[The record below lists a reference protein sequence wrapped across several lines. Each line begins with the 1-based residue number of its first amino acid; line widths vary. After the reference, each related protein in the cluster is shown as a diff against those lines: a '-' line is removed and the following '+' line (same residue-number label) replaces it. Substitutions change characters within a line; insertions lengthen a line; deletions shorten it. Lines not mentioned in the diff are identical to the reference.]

1 MPVQSGGDTNNYN
14 SGEHQNSAKH
24 TNSTP
29 ALKLDNK
36 RNNEGEANV
45 TNSPI
50 KRRSTSQ
57 IEVSVVLHFFKIYI
71 LSMEE

>member
-1 MPVQSGGDTNNYN
+1 MPVQSGGDTNNCN
-14 SGEHQNSAKH
+14 SGEHQYSAKH

-57 IEVSVVLHFFKIYI
+57 IEVSVVLHFYKIYI
-71 LSMEE
+71 